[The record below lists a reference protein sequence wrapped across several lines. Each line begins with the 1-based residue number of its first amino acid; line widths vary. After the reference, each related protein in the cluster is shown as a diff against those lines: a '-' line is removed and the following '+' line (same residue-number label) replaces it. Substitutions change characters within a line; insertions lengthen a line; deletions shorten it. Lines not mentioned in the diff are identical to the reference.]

1 MGKRNNNLSK
11 EGIQDVYL
19 ELISQFRMKKIDSSP
34 LIKRLRELK
43 AKDRKRDKLI
53 TAMEL
58 LRDVIKDVEDFQD
71 KYGMS
76 TNLYY
81 TIKEFL
87 DE

>member
-11 EGIQDVYL
+11 EGIKDVYL
-19 ELISQFRMKKIDSSP
+19 ELISQFRMEKIDPSP

>member
-1 MGKRNNNLSK
+1 MGQRNNNLSK
-11 EGIQDVYL
+11 DGIKDVYL
-19 ELISQFRMKKIDSSP
+19 ELISQFRMEKVDPSP

>member
-1 MGKRNNNLSK
+1 MGQRNNNLSK
-11 EGIQDVYL
+11 DGIKDVYL
-19 ELISQFRMKKIDSSP
+19 ELISQFRMEKVDPSP

-53 TAMEL
+53 TAMGL

>member
-1 MGKRNNNLSK
+1 MGQRNNNLSK
-11 EGIQDVYL
+11 DGIKDVYL
-19 ELISQFRMKKIDSSP
+19 ELISQFRMEKIDPSP

>member
-1 MGKRNNNLSK
+1 MGQRNNNLSK
-11 EGIQDVYL
+11 DGIKDVYL
-19 ELISQFRMKKIDSSP
+19 ELISQFRMEKVDPSP

-43 AKDRKRDKLI
+43 AKDRKRDKLT